1 MRIPR
6 RPDNDGQ
13 SLARNQRVRESQ
25 QNMVGFDVFISLASC
40 NFSTVPRRPLC
51 NMISDA
57 MPVV

>member
-1 MRIPR
+1 MRMPR

-40 NFSTVPRRPLC
+40 NFSTATTV
-51 NMISDA
+51 M
-57 MPVV
+57 